1 MSRKYLLIKDKKK
14 RKIFLRFELARLFY
28 RSLYLNKRLKIDL
41 RELAYLKLNKLPRN
55 CLGNRVRNRCINTNS
70 SRSVYK
76 YFHLSRFEIKKL
88 GLDGK
93 INGLFLSSW

>member
-1 MSRKYLLIKDKKK
+1 MSRKYLLIKDKKR
-14 RKIFLRFELARLFY
+14 RKIFLRYELERSFY
-28 RSLYLNKRLKIDL
+28 RALYLNKNL
-41 RELAYLKLNKLPRN
+41 RGTLRKYAYLKLNELPTN
-55 CLGNRVRNRCINTNS
+55 CLGNRVRNRCINTNT

-88 GLDGK
+88 GLNGN

>member
-14 RKIFLRFELARLFY
+14 RKSFLRFEIERLFY
-28 RSLYLNKRLKIDL
+28 RSLYLNKNLSENL
-41 RELAYLKLNKLPRN
+41 RKYAYFKLNNLPRN
-55 CLGNRVRNRCINTNS
+55 CLGNHVRNRCINTNTS
-70 SRSVYK
+70 KSVYK

-88 GLDGK
+88 GLNGN